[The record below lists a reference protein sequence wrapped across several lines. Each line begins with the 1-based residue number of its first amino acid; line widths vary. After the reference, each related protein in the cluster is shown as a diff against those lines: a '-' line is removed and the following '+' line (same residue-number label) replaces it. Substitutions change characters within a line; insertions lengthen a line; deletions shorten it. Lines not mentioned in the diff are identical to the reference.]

1 MDFSDYKGIYVVGA
15 LFDGHIR
22 KFTANSQAKP
32 EHWQTRAEKK
42 YPLFFWEA
50 I

>member
-22 KFTANSQAKP
+22 KP